1 MGARGGRGIEE
12 EEEEAWPSLALKNRR
27 EKWGFP
33 FHPGQVNLIRFSL
46 IPHYP
51 RCWLIQA
58 SADLFSLVLS
68 HRMSDPRTL
77 YSTQFFGFTPQT
89 FLLRVYRAFQDSLSR
104 SMVSMEADLL
114 ERFPD
119 EDPALIRQGTE
130 GFLACAKDH
139 LEAVFPQMEATL
151 CQGVLDIPD
160 NVLLLEDQA
169 QEEAGENFS
178 KEGLQEL
185 QEEIRQLEAQLQ
197 AENRAAEALEAELEE
212 QRIVRAHLEG
222 LRQWLQSLEEA
233 TRGDGSSGSLQEGL
247 QALTGAA
254 LQLQDVVRTIKK
266 QLAAPEPQ

>member
-33 FHPGQVNLIRFSL
+33 FHPGQVNLIL
-46 IPHYP
+46 
-51 RCWLIQA
+51 
-58 SADLFSLVLS
+58 LS